1 MTHRLM
7 KKAIIP
13 AVAIML
19 SAAPLALAAPKSE
32 RHLLPEDNL
41 SVTLASLGAGP
52 AAGEDTS
59 IWVGPVDIQG
69 RKVIW
74 VELIDSEGEVIYAS
88 EVAQNETHLLPDGR
102 AIVVSP
108 LNAPE
113 GTLAVAKD
121 ESRVPSETGQMITR
135 RVVDDEEG
143 KTAVELVQTPP
154 QQPSILL
161 HLAKAGES
169 VWHGIVAFFQGA
181 ADSVRV
187 AWNWIVDTVAV

>member
-1 MTHRLM
+1 MTHRLV
-7 KKAIIP
+7 KAIIP
-13 AVAIML
+13 AVAIL
-19 SAAPLALAAPKSE
+19 LAASPLALAGGKSE
-32 RHLLPEDNL
+32 RHVLPEDNL
-41 SVTLASLGAGP
+41 SVTLASLGTAP
-52 AAGEDTS
+52 AAGDDTS

-74 VELIDSEGEVIYAS
+74 VELIDAEGEVIYSS

-113 GTLAVAKD
+113 GTLVASKD
-121 ESRVPSETGQMITR
+121 ESRVPLEAGQMITR
-135 RVVDDEEG
+135 RVVDDPEN
-143 KTAVELVQTPP
+143 KTAVELVQSPP
-154 QQPSILL
+154 QEPSMLL
-161 HLAKAGES
+161 QVAKAGET

-187 AWNWIVDTVAV
+187 AWNWIVDTVVA

>member
-1 MTHRLM
+1 MTYRLV
-7 KKAIIP
+7 KAIIP
-13 AVAIML
+13 AVAIL
-19 SAAPLALAAPKSE
+19 LAASPLALAGGKSE
-32 RHLLPEDNL
+32 RHVLPEDNL
-41 SVTLASLGAGP
+41 SVTLASLGAAP

-74 VELIDSEGEVIYAS
+74 VELIDSEGEVIYSS

-113 GTLAVAKD
+113 GTLVAAKD
-121 ESRVPSETGQMITR
+121 ESRVPPDAGQMVTR
-135 RVVDDEEG
+135 RVVDDQDS
-143 KTAVELVQTPP
+143 KTAVELVQAPP
-154 QQPSILL
+154 QEPSILL
-161 HLAKAGES
+161 QVAKAGET

-187 AWNWIVDTVAV
+187 AWNWIVDTVAA